1 MQNKQE
7 QAFGYVSHSR
17 INSIANRRLAVGSIE
32 NEWSGTSEFSGTD
45 DIEILPGKRK
55 AGRNSI
61 WLG

>member
-1 MQNKQE
+1 M
-7 QAFGYVSHSR
+7 

-55 AGRNSI
+55 AGRNGI